1 MSAIDQNLKLTELS
15 DTGKIRSYVKWILGV
30 WFFGFFLWAALVP
43 LDEGVPT
50 QGVVIVETKRRP
62 VQHLQGGTVK
72 EVLVREGQLV
82 KEGDLLIRLSDS
94 TARAEF
100 ENARQAMVNLRTQEA
115 SRKAELALLEKELAG
130 VTELVKNQFM
140 PMTRELELKRQISQ
154 IRSTIEEIIAQQKAN
169 QERYAAA
176 QETLTKTE
184 IRASGNGQ
192 VIGLKVQS
200 AGAVINS
207 GELLAEVVP
216 QSERL
221 ILEAHIAPNLIDRI
235 RPGDSADVRFSAFSH
250 SPQLVVEGK
259 LTTISKDVLKDPAT
273 QLSYYLAQV
282 ELTAEG
288 LTQLGGRQMQPGM
301 PVEVVVK
308 TGSRT
313 LLTYIADPLI
323 KRISMS
329 LKEE

>member
-15 DTGKIRSYVKWILGV
+15 DTKKIRTYVKWILGV

-50 QGVVIVETKRRP
+50 QGTVIIETKRRP

-72 EVLVREGQLV
+72 EVLVREGQFV
-82 KEGDLLIRLSDS
+82 KEGDLLIRLSDAM
-94 TARAEF
+94 ARAEF
-100 ENARQAMVNLRTQEA
+100 ENARQTLVNLRAQEA
-115 SRKAELALLEKELAG
+115 SRRTELALLEKELSG
-130 VTELVKNQFM
+130 VAELVKNQFM

-154 IRSTIEEIIAQQKAN
+154 IRSNIEEMLAQQKSA
-169 QERYAAA
+169 QERFTAA
-176 QETLTKTE
+176 QEMLTKTE
-184 IRASGNGQ
+184 IRANGSGQ
-192 VIGLKVQS
+192 ILGLKVQS
-200 AGAVINS
+200 AGAVINA

-221 ILEAHIAPNLIDRI
+221 ILEAHIPPNLIDRI
-235 RPGDSADVRFSAFSH
+235 RPGDATDVRFSAFSH
-250 SPQLVVEGK
+250 SPQLVVGGR
-259 LTTISKDVLKDPAT
+259 LTTISRDVLKDPAT

-282 ELTAEG
+282 ELTPEG
-288 LTQLGGRQMQPGM
+288 VQQLRGRQMQPGM
-301 PVEVVVK
+301 QVEVVVK

-313 LLTYIADPLI
+313 LLIYIADPLI

>member
-1 MSAIDQNLKLTELS
+1 MSAVDQNVKLHELS
-15 DTGKIRSYVKWILGV
+15 DTTRIRILVKWILGV
-30 WFFGFFLWAALVP
+30 WFFGFFIWAALVP

-50 QGVVIVETKRRP
+50 QGQVIVETKRRP

-72 EVLVREGQLV
+72 EVLVREGQIV

-94 TARAEF
+94 TAKAEF
-100 ENARQAMVNLRTQEA
+100 ENARQTMANLRVQEA
-115 SRKAELALLEKELAG
+115 SRRAELALVEKELAG

-140 PMTRELELKRQISQ
+140 PVTRELELKRQVSQ
-154 IRSTIEEIIAQQKAN
+154 LRSTIEEIVAQQKST
-169 QERYAAA
+169 QERYTAA
-176 QETLTKTE
+176 QETLAKTE
-184 IRASGNGQ
+184 IRSSGGGQ

-200 AGAVINS
+200 PGAVING

-235 RPGDSADVRFSAFSH
+235 RAGDPVDVRFSAFSH
-250 SPQLVVEGK
+250 SPQLVVGGT
-259 LTTISKDVLKDPAT
+259 LTTISKDVLKDPTT
-273 QLSYYLAQV
+273 QISYYLAQV
-282 ELTAEG
+282 ALTPEG
-288 LTQLGGRQMQPGM
+288 LKQLGGRQMQPGM